1 LLCFALFCFALLC
14 SALQTKK
21 RAKIR
26 LKEGRAKP
34 IDILAK
40 NLQVTIVWSA
50 L

>member
-1 LLCFALFCFALLC
+1 
-14 SALQTKK
+14 LQTKK

-40 NLQVTIVWSA
+40 NLQVRVGPISA
-50 L
+50 TVAY